1 MKTELKEL
9 QTLLAKREL
18 TAPEIAAELKCSLPT
33 VYRRM
38 KALADMGAAIVEVK
52 EPHSRPGPTPARFR
66 LGRAAGV
73 VRIGTETK
81 LYGA

>member
-1 MKTELKEL
+1 
-9 QTLLAKREL
+9 
-18 TAPEIAAELKCSLPT
+18 
-33 VYRRM
+33 M
-38 KALADMGAAIVEVK
+38 KALTQLGAAIVEVK